1 MHSFSLV
8 IEGRNYTVDAHEEGR
23 EQKRSSA
30 MLWHPQP
37 ATSFSP
43 RLPHSAF
50 LGQHLPTETHQ
61 LYLLPAYFGI
71 SYLSCRVRMLPNNPS
86 QDKFLLAPLNKLHY
100 SSSSVSGGRSDNPP
114 WKCSCWQMCAWLSR
128 ITAAIR
134 KTKLYPL
141 VATIQWWSSGLL
153 LYGTWS
159 WTGHDVPAVIPC
171 PCTSNLCSLLMW
183 TFFFFFAGV

>member
-1 MHSFSLV
+1 
-8 IEGRNYTVDAHEEGR
+8 
-23 EQKRSSA
+23 
-30 MLWHPQP
+30 
-37 ATSFSP
+37 
-43 RLPHSAF
+43 
-50 LGQHLPTETHQ
+50 
-61 LYLLPAYFGI
+61 
-71 SYLSCRVRMLPNNPS
+71 MLPNNPS

-141 VATIQWWSSGLL
+141 VATIQWSSSVLL

-159 WTGHDVPAVIPC
+159 WTGHNVPAVIPW
-171 PCTSNLCSLLMW
+171 PCTSNLCSVLMW
-183 TFFFFFAGV
+183 TFFFFFFLLVCNKSKCCVNCSWCLHAGNWIVVRLWLTCWSVDDDVRWLLKV